1 MIRLVSAD
9 DVKDLICRYVNGSL
23 QHTMVYEIEKLDG
36 TISTQEQMLEIL
48 GNSELEFEE
57 NEDERNSNHKISI
70 KFSGTK

>member
-9 DVKDLICRYVNGSL
+9 DVKDIICRYVKGSL

-48 GNSELEFEE
+48 GNRDIDFE
-57 NEDERNSNHKISI
+57 D
-70 KFSGTK
+70 

>member
-9 DVKDLICRYVNGSL
+9 DVKDIICRYVNGSL
-23 QHTMVYEIEKLDG
+23 QHTIVYEMENLDG

-48 GNSELEFEE
+48 RNSELEFEE

>member
-9 DVKDLICRYVNGSL
+9 DVKDIICRYVKGSL

-48 GNSELEFEE
+48 GNRDIDFEDQE
-57 NEDERNSNHKISI
+57 
-70 KFSGTK
+70 